1 MAVDTQQ
8 VYANIRANAGWY
20 WGGGILFI
28 IMGAVAI
35 LVPLVATLALTLLV
49 GILFLIGGVY
59 ELIRAFRLRG
69 AGRVFGAT
77 LFGILALAAGIVLIA
92 FPLQGAITL
101 TLFLGLFFLI
111 SGAFRALSAFDVRPA
126 PGWGWFLFGGL
137 VSVIIGVLI
146 LAGLPGSSLWAIG
159 LLVGIDF
166 LFFGTT
172 LIAVAVAAGR
182 APTG

>member
-159 LLVGIDF
+159 L
-166 LFFGTT
+166 FFGTT